1 MILGKGAAHNI
12 IIKQKINTRSNTESE
27 LVATHDVFPQILWTK
42 YFLEEQHCDVHEHC
56 IMRDNQ
62 SSMIWTN
69 LIVGDRANRNVAKA
83 YVNAV
88 NAIATFVCPTPSTNI
103 ITNYTILTQYSI
115 KPGL

>member
-1 MILGKGAAHNI
+1 MDAENEGVENYGRVTINAKALPTERKGY
-12 IIKQKINTRSNTESE
+12 RLSNSPTTNYNDE
-27 LVATHDVFPQILWTK
+27 
-42 YFLEEQHCDVHEHC
+42 
-56 IMRDNQ
+56 RDNQ

-103 ITNYTILTQYSI
+103 ITNYTIRTQYSI